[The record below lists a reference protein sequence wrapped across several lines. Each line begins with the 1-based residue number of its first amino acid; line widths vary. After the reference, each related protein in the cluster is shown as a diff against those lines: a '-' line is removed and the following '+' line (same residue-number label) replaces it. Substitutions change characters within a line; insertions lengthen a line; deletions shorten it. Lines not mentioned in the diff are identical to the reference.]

1 MDGVQR
7 DLLEEGEDR
16 FRAMADNA
24 PVLMWIAGPDAQA
37 IFFNASWLRF
47 SGRTLAQELGTGW
60 LEGVHPEDRQR
71 CMGTY
76 LAAFFARRSF
86 ETEYRLRRHDG
97 EYRWMVDSGAP
108 RIGPGGEFTGYV
120 GSCIDIT
127 PRRWAQQE
135 LARVNSQLQAV
146 LDASHQVAIIATD
159 PEGEITLFNRGAEAM
174 LGKPAAEVLGR
185 VCTQLARDLPE
196 FAARR
201 ERLTAEFGRP
211 IDGWDVLALRARLYE
226 HDEQEWTIYRENGRI
241 TINLVAS
248 PMRGAD
254 GEITGYV
261 AIGRDITDSKAAEV
275 ALRESAYRVQGALHG
290 SMDAIVMM
298 VAIRDDAGVLVEPEE
313 QALAAALEAARRD
326 IDAALVEEDYG
337 RAMGALAGLR
347 QPVDGF
353 FTAVMVNVP
362 QPELRLNRLLL
373 LSRIRSALQQVADF
387 SLLEDAP
394 RGERAE

>member
-1 MDGVQR
+1 MDGVRSDVQP
-7 DLLEEGEDR
+7 EGEDR
-16 FRAMADNA
+16 FRAMADTVPA
-24 PVLMWIAGPDAQA
+24 LMWIAGPDAQA

-248 PMRGAD
+248 PMR
-254 GEITGYV
+254 
-261 AIGRDITDSKAAEV
+261 
-275 ALRESAYRVQGALHG
+275 
-290 SMDAIVMM
+290 
-298 VAIRDDAGVLVEPEE
+298 
-313 QALAAALEAARRD
+313 
-326 IDAALVEEDYG
+326 
-337 RAMGALAGLR
+337 
-347 QPVDGF
+347 
-353 FTAVMVNVP
+353 
-362 QPELRLNRLLL
+362 
-373 LSRIRSALQQVADF
+373 
-387 SLLEDAP
+387 
-394 RGERAE
+394 RGNE